1 MKLRQSNFIWPLTA
15 ILIPYFIFEALH
27 SGLVKD
33 VIFILPRGH
42 FYIVSL
48 VSILASII
56 SIAIGIAGRRIRNIK
71 ISFLSLSFL
80 SIGLMFLVHGLST
93 PDFIIGMTHL
103 PGIAAQLS
111 MLLGTIWLWLSSL
124 SSDNFLVDF
133 FAKRHH
139 ILLPA
144 WIVVLIAFGVITLL
158 DPSLMDHMTLN
169 SKPTNIILTLIIGC
183 LNGITTYRY
192 YQSYRY
198 TKFPL
203 QLAIVYSSGWII
215 VSQIIM
221 VRGIMWSL
229 SWWIYHFLLLF
240 SMVVMVIGL
249 FKQYAVKGTLS
260 KSIYSLFT
268 NDPFERITNSISPSV
283 KALVTATEKKD
294 SYTAGHTF
302 RVTMYALNLGK
313 ELNLKPEEL
322 RAIVQ
327 GGLVHDVGK
336 ISIPEQILN
345 KPGKLLDDERALI
358 EKHPVLGYDMCKN
371 LGFMKEELGII
382 RSHHERWDGS
392 GYPDKLKGNDIPFYA
407 RIVAVA
413 DVYDALTSERAY
425 RKAWSHT
432 KTMDYLI
439 ENKGTHFDPICVDKW
454 EELCSRHPETYQY
467 PLQVTKNEEA
477 IRKLAL
483 SK

>member
-1 MKLRQSNFIWPLTA
+1 MKLNQNNFLWPLTA
-15 ILIPYFIFEALH
+15 ILIPYFIFEILH

-33 VIFILPRGH
+33 IFFILPRGH

-80 SIGLMFLVHGLST
+80 SIGLMFSVHGLST
-93 PDFIIGMTHL
+93 PNFMIGMTHL

-111 MLLGTIWLWLSSL
+111 MLLGTIWLWFSSL
-124 SSDNFLVDF
+124 SSDNLLVDF
-133 FAKRHH
+133 FAKRQKF
-139 ILLPA
+139 LLPA
-144 WIVVLIAFGVITLL
+144 WTVALIAFGVITLL
-158 DPSLMDHMTLN
+158 DPSLMDHVTLN
-169 SKPTNIILTLIIGC
+169 IEPINIILTLIIGC
-183 LNGITTYRY
+183 LNGITIYRN

-198 TKFPL
+198 SKFPL

-229 SWWIYHFLLLF
+229 SWWIYHFLLLL
-240 SMVVMVIGL
+240 SMIVMVIGL
-249 FKQYAVKGTLS
+249 VNQYAVKGALS
-260 KSIYSLFT
+260 ESIFSLFT

-294 SYTAGHTF
+294 TYTAGHTF
-302 RVTMYALNLGK
+302 RVTFYALNLAK

-336 ISIPEQILN
+336 IRIPEHVLN
-345 KPGKLLDDERALI
+345 KPGKLLDNERALI
-358 EKHPVLGYDMCKN
+358 EEHPVLGYDMCKN
-371 LGFMKEELGII
+371 LGFMKEELSIV
-382 RSHHERWDGS
+382 RSHHERWDGR

-425 RKAWSHT
+425 RKAWTHT
-432 KTMDYLI
+432 KAMDYLK
-439 ENKGTHFDPICVDKW
+439 ENKGTHFDPLCVDKW
-454 EELCSRHPETYQY
+454 EELCSRNPNIYQY
-467 PLQVTKNEEA
+467 PLQATKNEEA
-477 IRKLAL
+477 IQKLA
-483 SK
+483 SV